1 MRKRMNELLMKK
13 LKEARMETEEA
24 RKETEEA
31 RKETEEAR
39 KETEEVQEK
48 LKRTKKRLEEVERER
63 DEERRGR
70 KAALQRGRSGCGA
83 RRPTWR
89 KPARRRLEKMSRRRF
104 RPTKKNSNRIET
116 RWLPLPQE

>member
-1 MRKRMNELLMKK
+1 MRKRMNEFLMKK
-13 LKEARMETEEA
+13 LKEAKMEM
-24 RKETEEA
+24 EEA

-70 KAALQRGRSGCGA
+70 KAAEGEIGMWQAEADLAEASAATTREDVEAALQADQVRF
-83 RRPTWR
+83 
-89 KPARRRLEKMSRRRF
+89 LEY
-104 RPTKKNSNRIET
+104 
-116 RWLPLPQE
+116 LVLC